1 MFPSIATRTYLLPN
15 VPHIGNILVIFR
27 LILIQLE
34 THSQA
39 CYRLTMVRGRK
50 NPGHLRFASRLRKAI
65 QHASDSQTAPASRST
80 LAGWAQGER
89 LPRIDAV
96 ERVSYALGFSP
107 AFLGFGLGFEPTS
120 PADKLRSL
128 GVAARLREARQA
140 RGLSVRVLA
149 TAAGVSHTAVG
160 NVESGTMPGLDTA
173 EALAVALGV
182 SPAWLAYG
190 LGPMELPSRRRR
202 AAAATQEQDHG

>member
-1 MFPSIATRTYLLPN
+1 MISTGERDTD
-15 VPHIGNILVIFR
+15 VIGDDV
-27 LILIQLE
+27 
-34 THSQA
+34 
-39 CYRLTMVRGRK
+39 VRGRRNPLYFGVARRLRQARNAADLSFERLAK
-50 NPGHLRFASRLRKAI
+50 GAGLNHANTVFHVECTPGHVPRL
-65 QHASDSQTAPASRST
+65 DT
-80 LAGWAQGER
+80 
-89 LPRIDAV
+89 V
-96 ERVSYALGFSP
+96 ERIAAALGLSP
-107 AFLGFGLGFEPTS
+107 AFLGYGLAVEPT
-120 PADKLRSL
+120 PHTDKLRSL

-160 NVESGTMPGLDTA
+160 NVERGTMPGLDTA

-202 AAAATQEQDHG
+202 AAAATQGQDRDLTA